1 MSLKEVLIDIIIP
14 LISGFIG
21 GSIGSVVIIKNK
33 YSSIGTIKKDN
44 RKVNNKNVLFLIV
57 LSYDGFWFFAMISLI
72 YAIGYEVIRYNSSTY
87 VMFLLFISIMDIVVI
102 PQITKIFKKK
112 LIQ

>member
-33 YSSIGTIKKDN
+33 YNSIGTIKKDN
-44 RKVNNKNVLFLIV
+44 RKVNNKNAL
-57 LSYDGFWFFAMISLI
+57 YNN
-72 YAIGYEVIRYNSSTY
+72 IGEVYNG
-87 VMFLLFISIMDIVVI
+87 DRNR
-102 PQITKIFKKK
+102 
-112 LIQ
+112 

>member
-33 YSSIGTIKKDN
+33 YRSIGTIKKDN
-44 RKVNNKNVLFLIV
+44 RKVNNKNVL
-57 LSYDGFWFFAMISLI
+57 YNN
-72 YAIGYEVIRYNSSTY
+72 IGEVYNG
-87 VMFLLFISIMDIVVI
+87 DRNR
-102 PQITKIFKKK
+102 
-112 LIQ
+112 

>member
-14 LISGFIG
+14 LTSGFIG

-44 RKVNNKNVLFLIV
+44 RKVNNKNAL
-57 LSYDGFWFFAMISLI
+57 YNN
-72 YAIGYEVIRYNSSTY
+72 IGEVYNG
-87 VMFLLFISIMDIVVI
+87 DRDR
-102 PQITKIFKKK
+102 
-112 LIQ
+112 

>member
-44 RKVNNKNVLFLIV
+44 RKVNNKNAL
-57 LSYDGFWFFAMISLI
+57 
-72 YAIGYEVIRYNSSTY
+72 YN
-87 VMFLLFISIMDIVVI
+87 L
-102 PQITKIFKKK
+102 
-112 LIQ
+112 

>member
-14 LISGFIG
+14 LISGVIG

-44 RKVNNKNVLFLIV
+44 RKVNNKNAL
-57 LSYDGFWFFAMISLI
+57 YNN
-72 YAIGYEVIRYNSSTY
+72 IGEVYNG
-87 VMFLLFISIMDIVVI
+87 DRNR
-102 PQITKIFKKK
+102 
-112 LIQ
+112 

>member
-33 YSSIGTIKKDN
+33 YSSIGTIKKIIE
-44 RKVNNKNVLFLIV
+44 KL
-57 LSYDGFWFFAMISLI
+57 
-72 YAIGYEVIRYNSSTY
+72 
-87 VMFLLFISIMDIVVI
+87 
-102 PQITKIFKKK
+102 ITKMHYI
-112 LIQ
+112 II

>member
-44 RKVNNKNVLFLIV
+44 RKVNNKNAL
-57 LSYDGFWFFAMISLI
+57 YNKG
-72 YAIGYEVIRYNSSTY
+72 EVYNG
-87 VMFLLFISIMDIVVI
+87 DRNR
-102 PQITKIFKKK
+102 
-112 LIQ
+112 

>member
-1 MSLKEVLIDIIIP
+1 MSVKEVLIDIIIP

-44 RKVNNKNVLFLIV
+44 RKVNNKNAL
-57 LSYDGFWFFAMISLI
+57 YNN
-72 YAIGYEVIRYNSSTY
+72 IGEVYNG
-87 VMFLLFISIMDIVVI
+87 DRNR
-102 PQITKIFKKK
+102 
-112 LIQ
+112 

>member
-33 YSSIGTIKKDN
+33 YSSIVTIKKDN
-44 RKVNNKNVLFLIV
+44 RKVNNKNAL
-57 LSYDGFWFFAMISLI
+57 YNN
-72 YAIGYEVIRYNSSTY
+72 IGEVYNG
-87 VMFLLFISIMDIVVI
+87 DRNR
-102 PQITKIFKKK
+102 
-112 LIQ
+112 

>member
-33 YSSIGTIKKDN
+33 YSSIGTIKKGN
-44 RKVNNKNVLFLIV
+44 RKVNNKNAL
-57 LSYDGFWFFAMISLI
+57 YNN
-72 YAIGYEVIRYNSSTY
+72 IGEVYNG
-87 VMFLLFISIMDIVVI
+87 DRNR
-102 PQITKIFKKK
+102 
-112 LIQ
+112 